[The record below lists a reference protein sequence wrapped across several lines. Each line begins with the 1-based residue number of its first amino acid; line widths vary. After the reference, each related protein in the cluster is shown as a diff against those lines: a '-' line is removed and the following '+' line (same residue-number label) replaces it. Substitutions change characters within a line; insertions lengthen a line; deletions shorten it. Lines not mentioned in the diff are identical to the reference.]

1 MEAGR
6 KEVLG
11 ARSVPIP
18 ERVRHAH
25 HRQSIWWA
33 VTPLPLLD
41 VFCMVFSVFAAYYLR
56 FQVLP
61 YSNPVSPDF
70 YVRLTAISVPIWL
83 AIFALYRLYHPEY
96 LFGGLQEYASV
107 FNACTAGL
115 VGMILYGFLDRHGSE
130 EISRGWLMIVWGLS
144 VITTGATRFLYRRV
158 IYRLR
163 RRGLF
168 TRRTLIVGTNNEGQ
182 SIAAQ
187 LRTAPEAG
195 MEVVG
200 FLAPTDPATSPID
213 DLPVWNGLSALSTLI
228 QQLGVEEV
236 IVIPTALRREELLE
250 LYRDWGR
257 ENHPRIRLSSGLYEL
272 FTTGVQIQEVGF
284 VPLFSLNRT
293 RITGMDAW
301 MKTAL
306 DYVGAVTLL
315 LFLWPLM
322 LLIALLVRL
331 DSPGPVIYRR
341 RVVGLKGRVFDAY
354 KFRTMIVDA
363 EAYLESHPELKAE
376 WEQTGKIRNDPR
388 VTRVGRWL
396 RRTSLDELP
405 QLFNVLRG
413 EMSLVG
419 PRMITPAE
427 LPRFGRWQH
436 NLLIVKPGLTGLWQ
450 ISGRADLS
458 YEDRVR
464 LDMYYIR
471 NYTIWLDLKILL
483 QTVWVVLQGKGA
495 Y

>member
-1 MEAGR
+1 MEVSRNEALL
-6 KEVLG
+6 E
-11 ARSVPIP
+11 RSAPTS
-18 ERVRHAH
+18 ERVGRRTL
-25 HRQSIWWA
+25 HRSIWWA
-33 VTPLPLLD
+33 VTPLPFLD
-41 VFCMVFSVFAAYYLR
+41 IACMVFSVFAAYYLR

-61 YSNPVSPDF
+61 YYNPVSPDF
-70 YVRLTAISVPIWL
+70 YIRLTAIAVPFWL
-83 AIFALYRLYHPEY
+83 AVFAIYRLYHPEY
-96 LFGGLQEYASV
+96 LFGGLQEYAYV

-115 VGMILYGFLDRHGSE
+115 IGMIFYGFLDRHGSE
-130 EISRGWLMIVWGLS
+130 EISRGWLVIAWGLS
-144 VITTGATRFLYRRV
+144 VITTGAIRFLYRRV

-168 TRRTLIVGTNNEGQ
+168 TRRTLIVGTNDEGQ
-182 SIAAQ
+182 SVAAQ
-187 LRTAPEAG
+187 LRAAPEAG

-200 FLAPTDPATSPID
+200 FLSPVSEVPSRID
-213 DLPVWNGLSALSTLI
+213 GLPVWGGLSVLGTLV

-236 IVIPTALRREELLE
+236 IVVPTALRREELLE
-250 LYRDWGR
+250 LYRDWSR
-257 ENHPRIRLSSGLYEL
+257 EERPRIRLSSGLYEL
-272 FTTGVQIQEVGF
+272 FTTGVQVQEIGF

-301 MKTAL
+301 MKAAL
-306 DYVGAVTLL
+306 DYVGAVALL
-315 LFLWPLM
+315 LLLWPLM

-363 EAYLESHPELKAE
+363 EAYLEAHPGLKAE

-405 QLFNVLRG
+405 QLFNILRG

-483 QTVWVVLQGKGA
+483 QTVWVVIQGKGA